1 MVSAGRSA
9 SQVCRTSRTRIVD
22 FLIVGHPLAP
32 GDCESEYS
40 PIIFV
45 SHADPIFLPFLGD

>member
-9 SQVCRTSRTRIVD
+9 SQVRRTSRTRIVD